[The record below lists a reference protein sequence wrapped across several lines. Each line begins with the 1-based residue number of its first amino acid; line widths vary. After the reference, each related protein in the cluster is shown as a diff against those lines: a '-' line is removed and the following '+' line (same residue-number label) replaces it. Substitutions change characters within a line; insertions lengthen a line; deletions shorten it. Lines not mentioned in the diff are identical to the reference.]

1 MSFASPYLLLVL
13 LVVPLVAAFA
23 VWLDRRRA
31 RYAVAF
37 TNLDV
42 LASVAKGRRRMWHR
56 WAPLAL
62 LLLALATAGVALGRP
77 TATRRVATGN
87 ATIVLLVDVSGS
99 MRADDV
105 KPTRLGAAQ
114 NAMSSFLGKMPG
126 NVKVGLVSFSTEPN
140 VLVPPTTDRAQ
151 MQEGIDLLEPEAGTA
166 IGDGIAVAT
175 QVAQSSIGNAHLAP
189 GAKAPAAIV
198 MLSDG
203 AQTRGILTPLEGAD
217 RAKAA
222 GIRID
227 TIALGT
233 PNGTLQIGPSFGF
246 GFSGSSGGRMT
257 VRPDPTTLRA
267 IAAETGGVAYQAK
280 TAAKVDSI
288 YRALGS
294 HVATKTTRREVSSW
308 FAGAAAALLLGA
320 MAAGALLGP
329 RL

>member
-1 MSFASPYLLLVL
+1 MTFSAPYFLLVL

-42 LASVAKGRRRMWHR
+42 LASVAKGRRRAWHR
-56 WAPLAL
+56 WAPLAV

-77 TATRRVATGN
+77 TASVRVAKGN
-87 ATIVLLVDVSGS
+87 ATVVLLIDVSGS

-114 NAMSSFLGKMPG
+114 NAMLSFLSKMPR

-140 VLVPPTTDRAQ
+140 VLVPPTTDRAE
-151 MQEGIDLLEPEAGTA
+151 MQEGIELLQPESATA
-166 IGDGIAVAT
+166 IGDGLAVAT
-175 QVAQSSIGNAHLAP
+175 EVAQSSIGHAQRAP
-189 GAKAPAAIV
+189 GEKAPAAIV

-203 AQTRGILTPLEGAD
+203 AQTRGTLTPLQGAD

-222 GIRID
+222 GIRVD

-233 PNGTLQIGPSFGF
+233 PNGTLQVGPSFGF
-246 GFSGSSGGRMT
+246 GGFGGGRMN
-257 VRPDPTTLRA
+257 VRPDPATLRA
-267 IAAETGGVAYQAK
+267 IATETGGAAYQAT
-280 TAAKVDSI
+280 TASKVDAI
-288 YRALGS
+288 YRSLGS
-294 HVATKTTRREVSSW
+294 HVTTKTTRREVSSW

-320 MAAGALLGP
+320 IAAGALLGP

>member
-1 MSFASPYLLLVL
+1 V
-13 LVVPLVAAFA
+13 
-23 VWLDRRRA
+23 
-31 RYAVAF
+31 
-37 TNLDV
+37 
-42 LASVAKGRRRMWHR
+42 
-56 WAPLAL
+56 
-62 LLLALATAGVALGRP
+62 
-77 TATRRVATGN
+77 RVATGN
-87 ATIVLLVDVSGS
+87 GTIVLLVDVSGS

-114 NAMSSFLGKMPG
+114 NAMISFLSRMPR

-140 VLVPPTTDRAQ
+140 VLVPPTTDRSQ
-151 MQEGIDLLEPEAGTA
+151 MQEGIDLLEPESGTA

-175 QVAQSSIGNAHLAP
+175 QVAQSAIGHAPRAP

-203 AQTRGILTPLEGAD
+203 AQTRGILSPLEGAD

-233 PNGTLQIGPSFGF
+233 PNGTLQVGPSFGF
-246 GFSGSSGGRMT
+246 GYGGGRMN
-257 VRPDPTTLRA
+257 VRPDPATLRA
-267 IAAETGGVAYQAK
+267 IAAETGGTAFQAS
-280 TAAKVDSI
+280 TASKVDSI
-288 YRALGS
+288 YRSLGS
-294 HVATKTTRREVSSW
+294 RVTTKTTRREVSSW

-320 MAAGALLGP
+320 IAAGALLGP